1 MRRRHGS
8 MVGEGAGGE
17 AESPVAARGCG
28 HGNSRCS
35 GREDVGAQGRQMTQ
49 ARDWLC
55 QRR

>member
-1 MRRRHGS
+1 
-8 MVGEGAGGE
+8 MVGERAGGE

-28 HGNSRCS
+28 HSNSRCS